1 LAYYEG
7 LIAKGTAVGITRFV
21 VHPSGEPISDETRA
35 NRLSGAKDSLAKLAD
50 LAETYGA
57 IIAVEDLPRSCLGNT
72 ADELAELISASDKL
86 RVCFDV
92 NHLLQGTHADFLEK
106 LGDKIITLH
115 ISDYDFKD
123 EKHWLPG
130 EGDIDW
136 QALYTGLRNVG
147 YDGMWLYELGQT
159 PPRHLHRDRNLTFSD
174 YVENARTIF
183 VGQTPA
189 PLGQRLV

>member
-1 LAYYEG
+1 
-7 LIAKGTAVGITRFV
+7 V

-57 IIAVEDLPRSCLGNT
+57 IIAVEDLPRSCLANT

-130 EGDIDW
+130 EGDIHW
-136 QALYTGLRNVG
+136 QSLYQGLVKVG

-183 VGQTPA
+183 AGQTPA